1 MKYTGTGGPFHSF
14 HTLVCQIDLR
24 SPNWAFF
31 GFLIIKTTSNHPGN
45 IEEEKKKKKP
55 CWDNEKGSKC
65 RMGLSVRQ
73 EDLGSL
79 EVL

>member
-1 MKYTGTGGPFHSF
+1 MKYTGTGGLFHAF

-45 IEEEKKKKKP
+45 VEGKKP
-55 CWDNEKGSKC
+55 AGIMKKESKC

>member
-1 MKYTGTGGPFHSF
+1 MKYTGTGGLFHVF
-14 HTLVCQIDLR
+14 HTMVCQIDLR

-31 GFLIIKTTSNHPGN
+31 GFLIIKTTSNHPGKV
-45 IEEEKKKKKP
+45 EGEKTP

>member
-1 MKYTGTGGPFHSF
+1 MYFTLWCAKLTCAHLIGP
-14 HTLVCQIDLR
+14 
-24 SPNWAFF
+24 FF

-45 IEEEKKKKKP
+45 IEGKKKP